1 MFGCLCRAICSGS
14 KASEFVT
21 DAVPHFHNKYRH
33 FHTKKSR
40 NPLAFFEIGSMLQI
54 NGREIF
60 QRERVDKEL
69 SGEPE
74 TGLTERSGNRR
85 LRMEPRKLLQRCG

>member
-1 MFGCLCRAICSGS
+1 
-14 KASEFVT
+14 
-21 DAVPHFHNKYRH
+21 
-33 FHTKKSR
+33 
-40 NPLAFFEIGSMLQI
+40 MLQI

-74 TGLTERSGNRR
+74 TGLTKRSGNRV
-85 LRMEPRKLLQRCG
+85 LLDGTEKTLATL

>member
-1 MFGCLCRAICSGS
+1 MWDSRRIF
-14 KASEFVT
+14 KAFESVT
-21 DAVPHFHNKYRH
+21 TAVPHFHIKDIISTSKNVW
-33 FHTKKSR
+33 

-74 TGLTERSGNRR
+74 TGLTKRSGNRV
-85 LRMEPRKLLQRCG
+85 LLDGTEKALATL